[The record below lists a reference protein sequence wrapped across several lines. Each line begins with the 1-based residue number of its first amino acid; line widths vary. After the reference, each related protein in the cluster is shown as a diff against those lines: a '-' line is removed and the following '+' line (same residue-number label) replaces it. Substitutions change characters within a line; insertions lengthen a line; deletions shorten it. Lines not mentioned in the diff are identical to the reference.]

1 MSKRPSLIIF
11 TRKHVNLPAL
21 LAHKL
26 QRYSMMLIVAAFVL
40 IGFNFEVVTRESVLW
55 FMAGLCA
62 AMAVLY
68 GVATTIL
75 DAIAWNFE
83 RLRDELG
90 FDPGSIEIDKVS

>member
-1 MSKRPSLIIF
+1 MRKRPSLVLF

-21 LAHKL
+21 LAHKM
-26 QRYSMMLIVAAFVL
+26 QRYSLLLIVAAFVL
-40 IGFNFEVVTRESVLW
+40 IGFNFEALTRESVLW

-62 AMAVLY
+62 VMAILY

-90 FDPGSIEIDKVS
+90 FDPGTIDIKKVS